1 MKLIIKIFLVGKES
15 GRWTYN
21 QSQKLLRLTI
31 FSWKS
36 PKKMLDLL
44 KDAQKCLSPWFN
56 VVPRL
61 EKLCQAVVAKNN
73 QEKLQPTL
81 NKGAGGTSLTIFVK
95 KMEKG
100 FSKTQN
106 FFFFFFWKIGLY
118 LGEDYI
124 DMFIG

>member
-1 MKLIIKIFLVGKES
+1 
-15 GRWTYN
+15 
-21 QSQKLLRLTI
+21 
-31 FSWKS
+31 
-36 PKKMLDLL
+36 MLDLL

-106 FFFFFFWKIGLY
+106 FFFFFFFWKIGLY

>member
-1 MKLIIKIFLVGKES
+1 
-15 GRWTYN
+15 
-21 QSQKLLRLTI
+21 
-31 FSWKS
+31 
-36 PKKMLDLL
+36 MLDLL

-106 FFFFFFWKIGLY
+106 FFFFFFFLKNWPIFRRRLYRYVYWLNFGLNGACISKNFTNKEQQN
-118 LGEDYI
+118 LLYI
-124 DMFIG
+124 LTFFSKPSLT